1 MQCVI
6 LAGGLGTRIKGR
18 GGDLPKALIPVLG
31 KPFIVYQLEWLARQN
46 VRRILL
52 SIGHRGAAIAQAMG
66 DGSPFGVSITYCDE
80 GENLRG
86 TGGALR
92 LAADRGLLD
101 AGFFVLY
108 GDSYLP
114 IELAP
119 LWHTSESGRVPTMAV
134 MQNRSR
140 WDRSNVVFRDGR
152 VVLYDKSVVDTAKNT
167 MDYIDYGVSVL
178 PRNVI
183 TEGFSAG
190 EVADLSTLLNR
201 LSVDGKLKGH
211 EIFERFYEIGSPQG
225 LEEFEELVRNQLNHP
240 ASHQDGFTRR

>member
-18 GGDLPKALIPVLG
+18 SGELPKALIPLLG
-31 KPFIVYQLEWLARQN
+31 KPFIFYQLEWLARQN
-46 VRRILL
+46 VRRVVV
-52 SIGHRGAAIAQAMG
+52 SIGHRGEAITRAVD
-66 DGSPFGVSITYCDE
+66 DGSPFGLSIAYCDE

-101 AGFFVLY
+101 PGFFVLY

-114 IELAP
+114 VELAP
-119 LWHTSESGRVPTMAV
+119 LWHASEGGRVATMAV
-134 MQNRSR
+134 MQNKGR

-152 VVLYDKSVVDTAKNT
+152 VVLYDKSVGGTAGNT

-178 PRNVI
+178 PRDVVMESI
-183 TEGFSAG
+183 GAG

-201 LSVDGKLKGH
+201 LSMDGRLRGH
-211 EIFERFYEIGSPQG
+211 EVFERFYEIGSPQG
-225 LEEFEELVRNQLNHP
+225 LEEFEEFLRSQSSRSVSDR
-240 ASHQDGFTRR
+240 A